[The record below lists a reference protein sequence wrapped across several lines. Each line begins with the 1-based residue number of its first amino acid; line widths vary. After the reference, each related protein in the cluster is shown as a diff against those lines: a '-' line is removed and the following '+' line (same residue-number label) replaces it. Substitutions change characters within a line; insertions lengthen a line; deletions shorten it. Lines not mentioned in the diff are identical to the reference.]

1 MMSVKIQRVAET
13 SFWAFPVYTGA
24 DASSSIRWVYAREY
38 VDDASTIGRSLQL
51 VDLPPHCTEQYASDL
66 VAAIVARAGKSSR
79 VESVTV
85 SDRSAVVVL
94 SEEGAAETLCAEAA
108 KRGRE
113 SSGALLLPKAA
124 LESLADSSGLKTWV
138 AEARTVCE
146 IAEHPERLRAEADE
160 VVKSFVAQK
169 HAANV
174 ASEAAA
180 TEPDAD
186 GWVLVGAKR
195 GGQQRKAKTGG
206 VTVKSAP
213 VHATKKMAA
222 AAKKKNAVLQQVQ
235 QKELYQFDKRQ
246 SRSDTLDSLRRRF
259 EADRER
265 VEKMKA
271 NRKFKPY

>member
-1 MMSVKIQRVAET
+1 MTVMIQRVAET
-13 SFWAFPVYTGA
+13 SFWAFPVYTDA
-24 DASSSIRWVYAREY
+24 DTSSAIRWIYAREY
-38 VDDASTIGRSLQL
+38 VDDAATIGRSLQL
-51 VDLPPHCTEQYASDL
+51 VDLPPHCTEQYASAL
-66 VAAIVARAGKSSR
+66 VAAMIARAGKSSS

-85 SDRSAVVVL
+85 DGRSAVAVL
-94 SEEGAAETLCAEAA
+94 SEEGAAETLCADAA
-108 KRGRE
+108 KRGRDG
-113 SSGALLLPKAA
+113 SGSALLLPKDA
-124 LESLADSSGLKTWV
+124 LESLTESSGLKTWV
-138 AEARTVCE
+138 KEARDVCE
-146 IAEHPERLRAEADE
+146 VAEHPERLRAEADE
-160 VVKSFVAQK
+160 VVKTFVAQK

-174 ASEAAA
+174 ASETAA
-180 TEPDAD
+180 TVPDAD

-206 VTVKSAP
+206 VMVKSAP

-222 AAKKKNAVLQQVQ
+222 AAKKKNTALQQVQ

-246 SRSDTLDSLRRRF
+246 TRSDALDSLRRRF